1 MSTGGGVLWG
11 WWSKEEASKER
22 GRRQPLRFPSHHL
35 HTIPLP
41 HPQSTGNMAA
51 PDDPSHLLLGEALL
65 DAAEDVAAPVT
76 SPLLAR
82 AATLHDSDAIAW
94 EERLW
99 KEVPQSLWDKI
110 VMRDGVPGLHDSK
123 DVCRV
128 LDEALYD
135 PRIHK
140 VCLVGGVRCGLK
152 QEARGWTR

>member
-1 MSTGGGVLWG
+1 MGSV
-11 WWSKEEASKER
+11 EEARRKQG
-22 GRRQPLRFPSHHL
+22 GRSRVNPFRLACLLFLKISQLVPPLTP
-35 HTIPLP
+35 PPP
-41 HPQSTGNMAA
+41 HPQSTGNMAT
-51 PDDPSHLLLGEALL
+51 PDERSHSPLGEALL
-65 DAAEDVAAPVT
+65 EAPEDAAAPVT

-82 AATLHDSDAIAW
+82 AATLHDPDAMAW

-123 DVCRV
+123 DICRV

-140 VCLVGGVRCGLK
+140 VCLDGGASSV
-152 QEARGWTR
+152 